1 MAAAWPLATRAQQ
14 PGKVPTIVV
23 LGPNVAMWGT
33 WTPAFTR
40 RLGELGWIEGRNIA
54 IEYRWSEGHAERV
67 AALAAELV
75 QRKVDVIVTN
85 GTSVPALVRATS
97 AIPIVFAMADD
108 PVSSG
113 LVANFAHPGGN
124 VTGLSLQATDLASK
138 RVELLCEAVPN
149 LHRLAIMTNLNYP
162 DAVLE
167 RRAVEASAR
176 AVGLDVAPFDVED
189 GGYYY
194 RL

>member
-1 MAAAWPLATRAQQ
+1 MAACGARAAAWESADDRS
-14 PGKVPTIVV
+14 
-23 LGPNVAMWGT
+23 LGPQRGDVGT

-108 PVSSG
+108 PVGSG

-138 RVELLCEAVPN
+138 RVELLREAVPN

-162 DAVLE
+162 DAYW
-167 RRAVEASAR
+167 RGAR
-176 AVGLDVAPFDVED
+176 
-189 GGYYY
+189 
-194 RL
+194 

>member
-1 MAAAWPLATRAQQ
+1 ECSVGAQ
-14 PGKVPTIVV
+14 G
-23 LGPNVAMWGT
+23 GDGGT

-108 PVSSG
+108 PVGSG
-113 LVANFAHPGGN
+113 LVANFAHPGGKSPGCRCKPPISPAN
-124 VTGLSLQATDLASK
+124 
-138 RVELLCEAVPN
+138 E
-149 LHRLAIMTNLNYP
+149 
-162 DAVLE
+162 
-167 RRAVEASAR
+167 
-176 AVGLDVAPFDVED
+176 
-189 GGYYY
+189 
-194 RL
+194 

>member
-1 MAAAWPLATRAQQ
+1 MAARNPRAAAWQSADDRS
-14 PGKVPTIVV
+14 
-23 LGPNVAMWGT
+23 LGPQRGDVGT

-108 PVSSG
+108 PVGSG
-113 LVANFAHPGGN
+113 LVANFAHPGGKSPGCRQSPSLGDYDKPQLSRCR
-124 VTGLSLQATDLASK
+124 TG
-138 RVELLCEAVPN
+138 EARGRGQCPCGWP
-149 LHRLAIMTNLNYP
+149 RC
-162 DAVLE
+162 
-167 RRAVEASAR
+167 RAVRCS
-176 AVGLDVAPFDVED
+176 ED
-189 GGYYY
+189 GGYY
-194 RL
+194 